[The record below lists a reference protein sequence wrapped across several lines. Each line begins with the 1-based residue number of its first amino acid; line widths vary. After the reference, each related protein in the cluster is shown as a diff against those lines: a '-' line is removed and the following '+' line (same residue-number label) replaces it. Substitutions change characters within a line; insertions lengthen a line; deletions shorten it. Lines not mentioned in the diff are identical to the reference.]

1 MALAPAPDYT
11 RDALDAYGPVGRSSW
26 MDVDWRDHLRWIEI
40 DGDPVNVVEL
50 GAGPGRPALVFVHGL
65 GGSWQ
70 NWLENLLPFAGD
82 HRVVALDLP
91 GFGASPLPREPISIP
106 RYARLLDGLFERLGI
121 DAAAVVGNSM
131 GGLIAAETALQHPQR
146 VERLVL
152 VSAAGLTPTDRF
164 NPRAFEAFKRL
175 ERGLQ
180 FASGHAAVRAT
191 EMSRRRGLRRA
202 AFSVVADAPELLPC
216 ALVAEQIKGAGKPGF
231 MPASEALLTYPIRD
245 RLSDVACPTLVV
257 WGTRDRLVPVKD
269 ASEYEQLI
277 PNARKVVYA
286 RTGHVPQLERPARF
300 NTDLRAFLEE
310 QPGEREPAGPT
321 LR

>member
-11 RDALDAYGPVGRSSW
+11 RDELDAYGPVGRSSW
-26 MDVDWRDHLRWIEI
+26 MDVDWRDHLGWVEVG
-40 DGDPVNVVEL
+40 GDLVNLVDL
-50 GAGPGRPALVFVHGL
+50 GAAPGRPALVFVHGL

-91 GFGASPLPREPISIP
+91 GFGASPLPRERITIP
-106 RYARLLDGLFERLGI
+106 GYARLLDRLFETLGI

-152 VSAAGLTPTDRF
+152 VSAAGLTPADRY
-164 NPRAFEAFKRL
+164 NPRVFETFKRL
-175 ERGLQ
+175 ERGLR
-180 FASGHAAVRAT
+180 FASGHAANRAT
-191 EMSRRRGLRRA
+191 EMARRRRLRRA

-245 RLSDVACPTLVV
+245 RVSEVACPTLVV
-257 WGTRDRLVPVKD
+257 WGTRDRLVPVRD
-269 ASEYEQLI
+269 ASDYERLI
-277 PNARKVVYA
+277 PNARKVIYA

-300 NTDLRAFLEE
+300 NADLRAFLQE
-310 QPGEREPAGPT
+310 QPGEREPAGPAV
-321 LR
+321 R